1 MKRYN
6 LSKIMKEAHQIKK
19 YMKLYSLTHG
29 VKTWAD
35 CLKLAWANEKERI
48 SKEEIREVEKQA
60 MKSAL
65 AQSAERSSYD
75 DLSIPQSAYY
85 NPYSYGRFG
94 AHYVGD

>member
-1 MKRYN
+1 MNRYD
-6 LSKIMKEAHQIKK
+6 LSRIMKSAHQIKK

-35 CLKLAWANEKERI
+35 CLKLAWANEKKRV
-48 SKEEIREVEKQA
+48 SDEEA
-60 MKSAL
+60 MKAAL
-65 AQSAERSSYD
+65 AQPAKRSSYD

>member
-29 VKTWAD
+29 VKNWAD
-35 CLKLAWANEKERI
+35 CLKLAWVNEKKRASDEDTKNAE
-48 SKEEIREVEKQA
+48 KEA
-60 MKSAL
+60 MKVSLAEPARRSA
-65 AQSAERSSYD
+65 YD
-75 DLSIPQSAYY
+75 DLSISASAYY

-94 AHYVGD
+94 SHYVGD